1 MVCAWYNLSSRI
13 LHGSVN
19 VMDGIIDLRSDTVTL
34 PTPRMREAMSRAE
47 LGDDVYGED
56 PTVNRLQ
63 RLAAEMLGKEDA
75 LFTASGTM
83 SNLVAALTHC
93 GRGDEMIVGDQA
105 HMFYYE
111 VGGASA
117 LGGIQVRTVPNHH
130 GALDPAEVE
139 AAVRDPNNVHYPHT
153 RLVCLE
159 NTHNRCGGV
168 ALTPEQVDSVA
179 EVAHRHDLKV
189 HLDGARLFN
198 AAVAL
203 GVDAARLVREC
214 DSVNI
219 CLSKGL
225 CAPVGSV
232 LVGSAEFIAR
242 ARRNRKMV
250 GGGMRQAG
258 VLAAAG
264 IVALEEMVGRLEED
278 HVNARVLAE
287 AISEMPGLWVDLSSV
302 QTNIVVI
309 EVRRPGMS
317 GDDLVRRIEKRGVKV
332 SPFGGQLVRMV
343 THYGITRSDVERAIQ
358 VVREVLVA

>member
-1 MVCAWYNLSSRI
+1 
-13 LHGSVN
+13 
-19 VMDGIIDLRSDTVTL
+19 MDVTIDLRSDTVTH
-34 PTPRMREAMSRAE
+34 PTSKMRDAMNRAE

-83 SNLVAALTHC
+83 SNLVAVLTHC

-117 LGGIQVRTVPNHH
+117 LGGVHVRTVPNRQ
-130 GALDPAEVE
+130 GAPAPADIE
-139 AAVRDPNNVHYPHT
+139 AAIRGKDVHFPRT
-153 RLVCLE
+153 RLICLE

-168 ALTPEQVDSVA
+168 ALTAQETDAVTAVA
-179 EVAHRHDLKV
+179 RRHGIPV
-189 HLDGARLFN
+189 HMDGARLFN

-203 GVDAARLVREC
+203 GVEPRRLVRDC

-225 CAPVGSV
+225 CAPVGSL
-232 LVGSAEFIAR
+232 LVGSAEFVGE
-242 ARRNRKMV
+242 ARRFRKMV

-264 IVALEEMVGRLEED
+264 IVALEEMVDRLEED
-278 HVNARVLAE
+278 HANARLLAE
-287 AISEMPGLWVDLSSV
+287 RVAGIPGVRVDLSSV
-302 QTNIVVI
+302 QTNIVVM
-309 EVRRPGMS
+309 ELDRP
-317 GDDLVRRIEKRGVKV
+317 DLSASEFLARAAELGVKI
-332 SPFGGQLVRMV
+332 SPFGGNKVRMT
-343 THYGITRSDVERAIQ
+343 THYGISRSEVERAAR
-358 VVREVLVA
+358 VVRQVMGV

>member
-1 MVCAWYNLSSRI
+1 
-13 LHGSVN
+13 
-19 VMDGIIDLRSDTVTL
+19 MDAIIDLRSDTVTL
-34 PTPRMREAMSRAE
+34 PTPRMIEAMSRAE

-117 LGGIQVRTVPNHH
+117 LGGVQVRTVPNHQ
-130 GALDPAEVE
+130 GALDPREVE
-139 AAVRDPNNVHYPHT
+139 AAIRDPNNLHYPYS

-168 ALTPEQVDSVA
+168 ALTPEQVGGVA
-179 EVAHRHDLKV
+179 AVAHERGLKV

-198 AAVAL
+198 AAAAL
-203 GVDAARLVREC
+203 AVDPAVLVREC

-232 LVGSAEFIAR
+232 LVGSKAFIDQ

-264 IVALEEMVGRLEED
+264 IVALQEMIGRLSED
-278 HVNARVLAE
+278 HANARVLAE
-287 AISEMPGLWVDLSSV
+287 SIAELQGLRVDLNTV

-309 EVRRPGMS
+309 EVQRQGLSGEEFIRRMGEM
-317 GDDLVRRIEKRGVKV
+317 GIKV

-343 THYGITRSDVERAIQ
+343 THYGITRADAERTIRAARQ
-358 VVREVLVA
+358 VLAA

>member
-1 MVCAWYNLSSRI
+1 
-13 LHGSVN
+13 
-19 VMDGIIDLRSDTVTL
+19 MDAVIDLRSDTVTL
-34 PTPRMREAMSRAE
+34 PTPRMRDAMSRAE

-63 RLAAEMLGKEDA
+63 RLAATMLGKEA
-75 LFTASGTM
+75 GLFTASGTM

-105 HMFYYE
+105 HMFFYE
-111 VGGASA
+111 VGGSSA
-117 LGGIQVRTVPNHH
+117 LGGIHVRTVPNRR
-130 GALDPAEVE
+130 GAPDPADVE
-139 AAVRDPNNVHYPHT
+139 AAIRDEGNVHYPRT

-168 ALTPEQVDSVA
+168 ALTAGEIEAVA
-179 EVAHRHDLKV
+179 AVAHKRGAQV

-198 AAVAL
+198 ASVAL
-203 GVDAARLVREC
+203 GVEPRRLVEQC

-232 LVGSAEFIAR
+232 LVGSTEFIAE

-264 IVALEEMVGRLEED
+264 ILALEEMVGRLAED
-278 HVNARVLAE
+278 HANARALAE
-287 AISEMPGLWVDLSSV
+287 GVSGLSGLKVDLSSV
-302 QTNIVVI
+302 QTNMVVMEI
-309 EVRRPGMS
+309 EGEGLSATEFLRRTA
-317 GDDLVRRIEKRGVKV
+317 ERGVKI
-332 SPFGGQLVRMV
+332 SPFGGNKVRAV
-343 THYGITRSDVERAIQ
+343 THYGIERGDLERACTVIRR
-358 VVREVLVA
+358 VMEA